1 MSENTSEKKMS
12 MVCEAS
18 GLVRQIAAPA
28 TGKAAL
34 LRAYRRLGSTWTYN
48 RVKDVYYA
56 DERIRISGEEID
68 KLRVTARK
76 EVILDDPSIKEL
88 RDQLAVVVRHLRA
101 IDPTFCDPLVEAL
114 GRSPHPDGGEEDTT
128 SGKIGEIGNA

>member
-12 MVCEAS
+12 MLCEAS

-34 LRAYRRLGSTWTYN
+34 LRAYRRLGTWTYN

-56 DERIRISGEEID
+56 DNGVRISGEEID
-68 KLRVTARK
+68 ELRAMTARK
-76 EVILDDPSIKEL
+76 GTASSDPSIEEL
-88 RDQLAVVVRHLRA
+88 RLQLAVVVRHLKL
-101 IDPTFCDPLVEAL
+101 IDPTFCDPLAETLCGAS
-114 GRSPHPDGGEEDTT
+114 RSDGGEANTP
-128 SGKIGEIGNA
+128 GGAAGE